1 MFLFLILETV
11 ILCSIENSYTKTF
24 RNKNKQQTAAL
35 DLLDEAGAIA
45 QLDYH
50 SSLDF
55 DKEDDYDDED
65 DIDDPI
71 VTVDEHTVASVIS
84 EWSGI
89 PMGKL
94 ETKEMDRLQIL
105 EDELGRRVK
114 GQGRAVR
121 GVARAIRR
129 ARAGLRDPNR
139 PVASFLFCGPTGTG
153 TCGAVHQMCFFAF
166 WVTAT
171 CSTTQMI

>member
-1 MFLFLILETV
+1 MYRCVLDCEPIETYLTNLHLFKKSLNNFHSST
-11 ILCSIENSYTKTF
+11 T
-24 RNKNKQQTAAL
+24 AL

-45 QLDYH
+45 QLEFH
-50 SSLDF
+50 EAGL
-55 DKEDDYDDED
+55 DED
-65 DIDDPI
+65 EGDAIP
-71 VTVDEHTVASVIS
+71 TVDEHTVASVIS

-94 ETKEMDRLQIL
+94 ETKEMDRLNVL

-139 PVASFLFCGPTGTG
+139 PVASFLFSGPTGTG
-153 TCGAVHQMCFFAF
+153 MCRCLFVGSLTDAL
-166 WVTAT
+166 V
-171 CSTTQMI
+171 S